1 MNFQKI
7 VKIVAGLLDV
17 LGVVFLF
24 RVIGAG
30 DEEIKMAASMGDYGT
45 VSPLISI
52 AQLILVISVAAT
64 VIFSL
69 VTLFG
74 DTQKLKKAL
83 ISVAF
88 LVVVVGLAYALST
101 GVETPLKD
109 GEVLSASGARWVET
123 GIRVFYYLGAIAIIA
138 MVYSGVKRLINN
150 R

>member
-7 VKIVAGLLDV
+7 VKIVAGIFGV
-17 LGVVFLF
+17 LGVVFLL
-24 RVIGAG
+24 RIMSTG

-52 AQLILVISVAAT
+52 AQIILIIAVAAT

-69 VTLFG
+69 ITLFG
-74 DTQKLKKAL
+74 DKEKLKKAV
-83 ISVAF
+83 ISVGF
-88 LVVVVGLAYALST
+88 LLVVVGLAFALSS
-101 GVETPLKD
+101 GEETALKD

-123 GIRVFYYLGAIAIIA
+123 GIRVFYYLATIAVLAMAYAGA
-138 MVYSGVKRLINN
+138 KRLIN

>member
-7 VKIVAGLLDV
+7 VKITAALLGV

-24 RVIGAG
+24 RIIGAG
-30 DEEIKMAASMGDYGT
+30 DEEIKMEAAMGDFGT

-52 AQLILVISVAAT
+52 AQIILMISIAAT

-69 VTLFG
+69 LNLFA
-74 DTQKLKKAL
+74 DSQKLKKAL
-83 ISVAF
+83 ISVGF
-88 LVVVVGLAYALST
+88 LAVVVGLAFALSS

-123 GIRVFYYLGAIAIIA
+123 GIRVFYYLAIFAIGA
-138 MVYSGVKRLINN
+138 MGYSGIKSLIN

>member
-7 VKIVAGLLDV
+7 VKIVAGLLGV

-138 MVYSGVKRLINN
+138 MAYSGVKRLIN

>member
-1 MNFQKI
+1 MNIQRI
-7 VKIVAGLLDV
+7 VKIGAGLLGV

-24 RVIGAG
+24 RIIGAG

-52 AQLILVISVAAT
+52 AQIIFYVSVAAT

-69 VTLFG
+69 LNLFG

-83 ISVAF
+83 ISVGF
-88 LVVVVGLAYALST
+88 LVVVVGLSYAMSS

-123 GIRVFYYLGAIAIIA
+123 GIRVFYSLSIIAIGA
-138 MVYSGVKRLINN
+138 MAFSGVKRLTN

>member
-1 MNFQKI
+1 MNIQRI
-7 VKIVAGLLDV
+7 VKIGAGLLGV

-24 RVIGAG
+24 RIIGAG

-52 AQLILVISVAAT
+52 AQIIFYVSVAAT

-69 VTLFG
+69 LNLFG
-74 DTQKLKKAL
+74 DAQKLKKAL
-83 ISVAF
+83 ISVGF
-88 LVVVVGLAYALST
+88 LVVVVGLSYAMSS

-123 GIRVFYYLGAIAIIA
+123 GIRVFYSLAIIA
-138 MVYSGVKRLINN
+138 ICAMAFSGAKRLTN

>member
-7 VKIVAGLLDV
+7 VKIVAGLLGV

-24 RVIGAG
+24 RIIGAG
-30 DEEIKMAASMGDYGT
+30 DEEIKMAAAMGDYGT

-52 AQLILVISVAAT
+52 AQLILVVSVGAT

-69 VTLFG
+69 LNLFG
-74 DTQKLKKAL
+74 DSQKLKKSL
-83 ISVAF
+83 ISVGF
-88 LVVVVGLAYALST
+88 LVVVVGLAYALSS

-123 GIRVFYYLGAIAIIA
+123 GIRVFYYLAAIAVGA
-138 MVYSGVKRLINN
+138 MAFSGVKRLIN

>member
-7 VKIVAGLLDV
+7 VKIVAGLLGV

-24 RVIGAG
+24 RIIAAG
-30 DEEIKMAASMGDYGT
+30 DEEIKMAASMGEYGT

-52 AQLILVISVAAT
+52 AQLILVVSVAAT

-69 VTLFG
+69 ITLFG
-74 DTQKLKKAL
+74 DTVKLKKAL
-83 ISVAF
+83 ISVGF

-123 GIRVFYYLGAIAIIA
+123 GIRVFYSLAAIAIGA
-138 MVYSGVKRLINN
+138 MAFSGVKSIINK
-150 R
+150 

>member
-7 VKIVAGLLDV
+7 VKIVAGLLGV

-24 RVIGAG
+24 RIIAAG
-30 DEEIKMAASMGDYGT
+30 DEEIKMAASMGDFGT

-52 AQLILVISVAAT
+52 AQLILIVSVAAT

-69 VTLFG
+69 ITLFG
-74 DTQKLKKAL
+74 DTVKLKKAL
-83 ISVAF
+83 ISVGF

-123 GIRVFYYLGAIAIIA
+123 GIRVFYSLAAIAIGA
-138 MVYSGVKRLINN
+138 MAFSGVKSIINK
-150 R
+150 

>member
-1 MNFQKI
+1 MNIQRI
-7 VKIVAGLLDV
+7 VKIGAGLLGV

-24 RVIGAG
+24 RIIGAG

-52 AQLILVISVAAT
+52 AQIIFYVSVAAT

-69 VTLFG
+69 LNLFG

-83 ISVAF
+83 ISVGF
-88 LVVVVGLAYALST
+88 LVVVVGLSYALSS

-123 GIRVFYYLGAIAIIA
+123 GIRVFYSLAIIA
-138 MVYSGVKRLINN
+138 ISAMAFSGVKRLTN

>member
-1 MNFQKI
+1 MNIQRI
-7 VKIVAGLLDV
+7 VKIGAGLLGV

-24 RVIGAG
+24 RIIGAG

-52 AQLILVISVAAT
+52 AQIIFYVSVAAT

-69 VTLFG
+69 LNLFG

-83 ISVAF
+83 ISVGF
-88 LVVVVGLAYALST
+88 LVVVVGLSYALSS

-123 GIRVFYYLGAIAIIA
+123 GICVFYSLAIIA
-138 MVYSGVKRLINN
+138 IGTMAFSGVKRLTN

>member
-7 VKIVAGLLDV
+7 VKIVAGIFGV
-17 LGVVFLF
+17 LGVVFLL
-24 RVIGAG
+24 RIMSTG

-52 AQLILVISVAAT
+52 AQIILIIAIAAT

-69 VTLFG
+69 ITLFG
-74 DTQKLKKAL
+74 DKEKLKKAVVS
-83 ISVAF
+83 ISF
-88 LVVVVGLAYALST
+88 LVAVVGLAFALSS
-101 GVETPLKD
+101 GEETALKD

-123 GIRVFYYLGAIAIIA
+123 GIRVFYYLAVIAIGA
-138 MVYSGVKRLINN
+138 MAYAGVKRLIN

>member
-7 VKIVAGLLDV
+7 VKIVAGIFGV
-17 LGVVFLF
+17 LGVVFLL
-24 RVIGAG
+24 RIMSTG

-52 AQLILVISVAAT
+52 AQIILIIAVAAT

-69 VTLFG
+69 ITLFG
-74 DTQKLKKAL
+74 DKEKLKKAV
-83 ISVAF
+83 ISVGF
-88 LVVVVGLAYALST
+88 LLVVVGLAFALSS
-101 GVETPLKD
+101 GEETALKD

-123 GIRVFYYLGAIAIIA
+123 GIRVFYYLAVIAVGAMAYA
-138 MVYSGVKRLINN
+138 GAKRLIN